1 MRNELIAFVHGHS
14 ATFTSTASGG
24 MHRWSDPAQTFHAFI
39 SGLPETATPDAQQ
52 LESRVVFRNVTKLPL
67 LSKAAI
73 KACIGGF
80 AFFGDLLQWCAPLSQ
95 HALVVFP
102 EYEFSP
108 KPATGATTWTKPSTA
123 WTSYAGQQRDLLY
136 VDGGDISYAGTFFC
150 HGGPRAVKLA
160 ELGEIVGEA
169 MYEHLARRTL
179 VADTKRPKDRSNLI
193 KTFVPSLTNLYRE
206 GSATVQVLGLQR
218 VGFNQSLFGI
228 LIKASKK
235 RERAAALLELLGETS
250 PVGDPGTPKK
260 RGLPE
265 EDAEAME
272 AEIDMQADG
281 RGGEGPGPSKIPKL
295 GELVG
300 LADTTA
306 MWDM

>member
-1 MRNELIAFVHGHS
+1 MRNELIAFMHGHS
-14 ATFTSTASGG
+14 ATFTSTTSGG
-24 MHRWSDPAQTFHAFI
+24 IHRRSDPAQTFHAFI
-39 SGLPETATPDAQQ
+39 SGLPETAIPDTQQ
-52 LESRVVFRNVTKLPL
+52 LESRVVFRNVTKVPL

-80 AFFGDLLQWCAPLSQ
+80 AFFGDLLKWCAPLSQ

-108 KPATGATTWTKPSTA
+108 KPATGATTWTNSSTA

-136 VDGGDISYAGTFFC
+136 VDGGDISY
-150 HGGPRAVKLA
+150 
-160 ELGEIVGEA
+160 IVGKA

-218 VGFNQSLFGI
+218 VGLNQSLFGI
-228 LIKASKK
+228 LIKASRK
-235 RERAAALLELLGETS
+235 RERAAALLELLGEMS
-250 PVGDPGTPKK
+250 PVGAPGTPKK

-272 AEIDMQADG
+272 AQIDMQADG